1 MSNQQIQIGSTVV
14 MHFTIKLSD
23 NSIAETTKKTT
34 PARFTLTQTS
44 LQDPVERALVG
55 KEVGEK
61 VRVELS
67 PDQGYGP
74 VLDANIHTVELGR
87 FPQGVELQAGDI
99 YSFDKPN
106 GESLAGVVK
115 SIENEIVVV
124 DFNHPLAGKTLL
136 CEMEI
141 LEVIAPGMLAPEV
154 MACD

>member
-1 MSNQQIQIGSTVV
+1 M
-14 MHFTIKLSD
+14 
-23 NSIAETTKKTT
+23 
-34 PARFTLTQTS
+34 
-44 LQDPVERALVG
+44 
-55 KEVGEK
+55 
-61 VRVELS
+61 RVELS

-87 FPQGVELQAGDI
+87 FPQGVELQTGDI

-106 GESLAGVVK
+106 GESLTGVVK
-115 SIENEIVVV
+115 SIKDEMVMV

-154 MACD
+154 MVCD

>member
-1 MSNQQIQIGSTVV
+1 MSNQYIQVGSTVV

-23 NSIAETTKKTT
+23 NSVAETTKKTT
-34 PARFTLTQTS
+34 PARFTLTEES

-55 KEVGEK
+55 KQAGEK

-67 PDQGYGP
+67 PEQGYGP

-87 FPQGVELQAGDI
+87 FPQRVELQAGDI

-106 GESLAGVVK
+106 GESLTGVVM
-115 SIENEIVVV
+115 SIEDGIVRV

-141 LEVIAPGMLAPEV
+141 LEVNAPEV
-154 MACD
+154 LASEATLCD